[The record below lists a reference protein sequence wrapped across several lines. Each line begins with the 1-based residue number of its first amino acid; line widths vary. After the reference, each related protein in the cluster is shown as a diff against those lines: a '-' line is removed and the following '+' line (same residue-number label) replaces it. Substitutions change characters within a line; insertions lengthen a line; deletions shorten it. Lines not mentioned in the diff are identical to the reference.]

1 MTPTYYDGIRVY
13 PDDQGCI
20 DTLDFIE
27 GADLSFS
34 LGNVVKYVVRAG
46 KKPGASALDDLTKA
60 AEYIARAIRRLNDE
74 AASAQIDEIFS
85 EEAPGE
91 EAPGE
96 EPLPDP
102 EPRSATE
109 IDLMANTLSER
120 IRMRKAS
127 TSPYAPIEEH
137 PTPGWL
143 AALIPGDEPGSWP
156 SPTQLRQEG
165 LVAVAGD
172 LDGGDV
178 TVISPEGASFT
189 LSSLGAHALLEDP
202 RGFVILL

>member
-1 MTPTYYDGIRVY
+1 MAPTYYDGIRVY

-20 DTLDFIE
+20 DTLDFVE
-27 GADLSFS
+27 GAGLSFS

-91 EAPGE
+91 EA
-96 EPLPDP
+96 LPDP
-102 EPRSATE
+102 EARSATE
-109 IDLMANTLSER
+109 IALVASTLSER
-120 IRMRKAS
+120 IRMRKAP
-127 TSPYAPIEEH
+127 TSPYAPIEKP